1 MFFSAFFSASETAL
15 TSISELRARHLLKK
29 GKGRKDSLVLWIEHP
44 QKVLTTI
51 LIGNNIANIFASVD
65 ATVIA
70 QTIIQN
76 NVLALAGGIMTF
88 VILIFGELTPKT
100 FAKQNADLIAPAL
113 IRLLEPF
120 YYIFYPFTVVMLFL
134 AKNITFESSNLNSNL
149 LTEDELE
156 FMVEESKKEGV
167 INEDKHKMLK
177 NIFDMSDTIAREIMT
192 QRLDI
197 KSISDKLQIESAM
210 KAFAKFGHSRM
221 PVYEKDIDNILG
233 ILNIR
238 DLISDYYNIRNDNV
252 KKHMKQATFIPETKP
267 ILQLLKEMQNK
278 RLQFVVVLDE
288 YGGTSGLITVED
300 IIEEIVGEIEDE
312 DDKTEEDFRKMK
324 DGSYIINCRMSF
336 DDFVEKFLSD
346 EFEEFERTD
355 FDTIGG
361 FIMSQAGCIPKVGA
375 VIDYKQLNFTVV
387 SANAS
392 KLISVKLKVTPAL

>member
-1 MFFSAFFSASETAL
+1 MFSAFFSASETAL
-15 TSISELRARHLLKK
+15 TSISELKARHLVKK
-29 GKGRKDSLVLWIEHP
+29 GKGRKDSLMLWIEHP
-44 QKVLTTI
+44 KKVLTTI
-51 LIGNNIANIFASVD
+51 LIGNNIANVFASVD
-65 ATVIA
+65 ATVIT
-70 QTIIQN
+70 QKIIQN
-76 NVLALAGGIMTF
+76 NVLALAGGVMTF
-88 VILIFGELTPKT
+88 VILVFGEVTPKT

-120 YYIFYPFTVVMLFL
+120 YYIFYPLTVVMRFL
-134 AKNITFESSNLNSNL
+134 AGNMSFESAGMNSNL

-156 FMVEESKKEGV
+156 FMVEEGKKEGV

-197 KSISDKLQIESAM
+197 KSVPDSLQIENAI
-210 KAFAKFGHSRM
+210 KAFAEFGHSRI
-221 PVYEKDIDNILG
+221 PVYKKNIDNILG

-238 DLISDYYNIRNDNV
+238 DLIADFYNIRNDNV
-252 KKHMKQATFIPETKP
+252 KKHMKQVIFIPETKP
-267 ILQLLKEMQNK
+267 IFQLLKEMQNK
-278 RLQFVVVLDE
+278 RLPLVVVLDE
-288 YGGTSGLITVED
+288 YGGTSGIITIED

-312 DDKTEEDFRKMK
+312 DDTTEIDFKMMK
-324 DGSYIINCRMSF
+324 DGSYLINCRMSF
-336 DDFVEKFLSD
+336 DDFAEKFLSD

-375 VIDYKQLNFTVV
+375 IISYKQLRFTVV

-392 KLISVKLKVTPAL
+392 KLIRVKLEIEPVS